1 MGTKERIIAIR
12 LMEQQKRNPQYFDE
26 LGVSVRMVKAE
37 EGKQEIKT
45 GRKRGSRNEK
55 NNIREEDTKKVRN
68 I

>member
-45 GRKRGSRNEK
+45 DRDSVK
-55 NNIREEDTKKVRN
+55 
-68 I
+68 